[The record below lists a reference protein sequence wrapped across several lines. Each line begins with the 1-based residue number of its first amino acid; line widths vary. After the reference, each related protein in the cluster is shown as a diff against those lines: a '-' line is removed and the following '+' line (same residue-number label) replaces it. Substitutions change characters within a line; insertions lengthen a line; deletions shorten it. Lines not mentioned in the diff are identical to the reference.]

1 MLVVCCSKGC
11 CTEKGCAHHPTVAI
25 ARPIAR
31 KSTETAESIVK
42 KECHGLLL
50 NLCTGTQS
58 SGIVPKLALNTLKTR
73 LVACKSAMS
82 HPSPVS
88 IAMW

>member
-11 CTEKGCAHHPTVAI
+11 TKKDCAHHPTVAI

-31 KSTETAESIVK
+31 KSTKTAESIVK

-50 NLCTGTQS
+50 NLCTAIHF
-58 SGIVPKLALNTLKTR
+58 SGSCVQNHTEDTEDE

-82 HPSPVS
+82 HPGPIST
-88 IAMW
+88 AML

>member
-11 CTEKGCAHHPTVAI
+11 TKKDCAHHPTVAI

-31 KSTETAESIVK
+31 KSTKTAESIVK

-50 NLCTGTQS
+50 NPVHSHSLLRKLCS
-58 SGIVPKLALNTLKTR
+58 
-73 LVACKSAMS
+73 KS
-82 HPSPVS
+82 H
-88 IAMW
+88 